1 MSDMTPAQQAQK
13 QAEEAMDGFVLWSKR
28 AALWSALFLC
38 VVVFACNSGVETGPN
53 ATGSGYNG
61 EQYSPSNL
69 NVKDKK

>member
-1 MSDMTPAQQAQK
+1 MTDEVRAAA
-13 QAEEAMDGFVLWSKR
+13 QAEAERTFEQFMMWTKRVRLWSIF
-28 AALWSALFLC
+28 FLL
-38 VVVFACNSGVETGPN
+38 VVVVGCNSGVETGPN